1 MKKGL
6 LVLATIVGVILI
18 GNVLI
23 VSAQNSGQT
32 GGLQM
37 GRGRLSNTDVY
48 TGTMPFRGGMM
59 GGKSGGGMMGTN
71 GINTSIET
79 AVAQKLGMTV
89 AELNTALQSGQTI
102 DQIAQSKNVSIT
114 DLNQVALDAA
124 KSALAEQV
132 KSGAITQQQAD
143 SLLSRMTTPLLN
155 FGRGRGFGPGKMGGS
170 FGNMM
175 GPNGAHQQVFA
186 AIAQKLGMTTDELTK
201 ALQSGQTI
209 TQLAQSKGV
218 ALTDLQKVAT
228 AAMKVELDALVKQG
242 TLTQQQED
250 QMLSQMQ
257 NMPLGFGFSP
267 HGGRGFGRGQGNP
280 PSGQPNGSQ
289 MPGIP
294 NGITPG
300 QQG

>member
-6 LVLATIVGVILI
+6 LVLATIVGVILL

-32 GGLQM
+32 GGVQT
-37 GRGRLSNTDVY
+37 GRGMLGSTDAY
-48 TGTMPFRGGMM
+48 TGTMPLRGGPGGMM
-59 GGKSGGGMMGTN
+59 GGKFGGGMPGTN
-71 GINTSIET
+71 GINTAIET

-89 AELNTALQSGQTI
+89 ADLNTALKGGQTI

-124 KSALAEQV
+124 KSALADQV

-143 SLLSRMTTPLLN
+143 AQLSRMTTPLLN
-155 FGRGRGFGPGKMGGS
+155 FGRGRGFGPGKTGGS

-175 GPNGAHQQVFA
+175 GPNGTHQQVMA

-218 ALTDLQKVAT
+218 SLDDLKKVAT
-228 AAMKVELDALVKQG
+228 DAMKTELDALVKQG
-242 TLTQQQED
+242 TITQQQED
-250 QMLSQMQ
+250 KMLSGMQ
-257 NMPLGFGFSP
+257 NMPLPGFGF
-267 HGGRGFGRGQGNP
+267 GFGPRGGHGFGPGQALPRN
-280 PSGQPNGSQ
+280 GQPK
-289 MPGIP
+289 PA
-294 NGITPG
+294 TPQG